1 MRKHPSEYDAAKDVP
16 QGQQRGFCTVNI
28 HHHFDLEKGSR
39 RYRETVPKRKSL
51 HRSAASNGRPK
62 DLVTPI
68 ILGSKGPFDLPLSLR
83 AAASFF
89 PAVGPPAIV
98 LRAPVLLPPGA
109 TIIDIRQSSM
119 RPSLITASAS
129 PAIDQ
134 NRLRA
139 IAKWLISWDLD
150 LRPFYKQVASH
161 RIMGPVTAALTG
173 LKPLRPATLF
183 EMAAIAITEQQ
194 LSLAA
199 AFHIRTRLVKRFGTP
214 LDGLWIFPSPRKIA
228 AARLRELTVSGLSLR
243 KAQYLKGLARAT
255 MRGGLEFE
263 ALARHS
269 DQQISRTLM
278 SNPGFGE
285 WSTQYILARGF
296 GRPDSLPSGD
306 VGLRRVVGHYFT
318 AGRRL
323 TSTEL
328 ERALLPFQPF
338 RGLAAFYLSV
348 HWRLCRAGNE
358 PALTHPAQSAKLSS
372 RAVALDTA
380 MPVVQAILA
389 APKRRSP

>member
-1 MRKHPSEYDAAKDVP
+1 MRKDPSEHDAAKDAP
-16 QGQQRGFCTVNI
+16 QGQPRGSCTVNI
-28 HHHFDLEKGSR
+28 HHHLDLEKGSR
-39 RYRETVPKRKSL
+39 RYPEAVPKRKSP
-51 HRSAASNGRPK
+51 HRPVAANSRSK
-62 DLVTPI
+62 DLLTSI
-68 ILGSKGPFDLPLSLR
+68 ILHPKGPFDLPLSLQ

-89 PAVGPPAIV
+89 PAIGPPAVV
-98 LRAPVLLPPGA
+98 LRAPVLLPDA

-129 PAIDQ
+129 PAIDL

-139 IAKWLISWDLD
+139 AAKWLVSWDLD
-150 LRPFYKQVASH
+150 LRPFYEQVASH

-214 LDGLWIFPSPRKIA
+214 LDGLRIFPSPRRIA
-228 AARLRELTVSGLSLR
+228 AARLRELTVCGLSLR

-263 ALARHS
+263 ALAPHS

-278 SNPGFGE
+278 SNRGFGE

-296 GRPDSLPSGD
+296 GRPDILPSGD
-306 VGLRRVVGHYFT
+306 VGLRRVVGHYFA

-328 ERALLPFQPF
+328 EHALLPFRPF

-348 HWRLCRAGNE
+348 HWRLCRAG
-358 PALTHPAQSAKLSS
+358 ATL
-372 RAVALDTA
+372 
-380 MPVVQAILA
+380 ILA
-389 APKRRSP
+389 RPLRSAGVSSKMSTPGAATGAAQTPGATAKRRSS

>member
-1 MRKHPSEYDAAKDVP
+1 MRKHPSEYAKNVP
-16 QGQQRGFCTVNI
+16 RGRPTGFRNVNI
-28 HHHFDLEKGSR
+28 HHRFVLEKGSR
-39 RYRETVPKRKSL
+39 RDPSAVLKRKSL
-51 HRSAASNGRPK
+51 HRPASSNSSSK
-62 DLVTPI
+62 SLLTSI
-68 ILGSKGPFDLPLSLR
+68 ILRSKGPFDLPLSLQ

-89 PAVGPPAIV
+89 PTVGPPAIV

-109 TIIDIRQSSM
+109 TIIDIRQSSS
-119 RPSLITASAS
+119 RRSLITASATR
-129 PAIDQ
+129 AIDL
-134 NRLRA
+134 NRVRA
-139 IAKWLISWDLD
+139 IARWLISCDLD
-150 LRPFYKQVASH
+150 LRPFYEQVASH

-214 LDGLWIFPSPRKIA
+214 LDGLWVFPSPRKIA
-228 AARLRELTVSGLSLR
+228 AARLRELTVCGLSLR

-263 ALARHS
+263 ALAPHS

-278 SNPGFGE
+278 SNRGFGK

-306 VGLRRVVGHYFT
+306 VGLRRVVGHYF
-318 AGRRL
+318 ASGRRL

-358 PALTHPAQSAKLSS
+358 PALTHPAQSARVSS
-372 RAVALDTA
+372 RAAALDTA
-380 MPVVQAILA
+380 MPVVHAIVA

>member
-1 MRKHPSEYDAAKDVP
+1 MK
-16 QGQQRGFCTVNI
+16 I

-39 RYRETVPKRKSL
+39 RYPEGVPKRKNL
-51 HRSAASNGRPK
+51 HRPAASNSRSK
-62 DLVTPI
+62 DLLASI
-68 ILGSKGPFDLPLSLR
+68 FLRSKGPFDLPLSLQ
-83 AAASFF
+83 AAASLF
-89 PAVGPPAIV
+89 PAVGPPPIV

-109 TIIDIRQSSM
+109 TIIDIRQPST
-119 RPSLITASAS
+119 RRSLITASAS

-150 LRPFYKQVASH
+150 LRPFYEQVASH

-214 LDGLWIFPSPRKIA
+214 LDGLWIFPSPRQIA
-228 AARLRELTVSGLSLR
+228 AARLRELTVCGLSLR

-263 ALARHS
+263 ALAPHS

-278 SNPGFGE
+278 SNRGFGE

-306 VGLRRVVGHYFT
+306 IGLRRVVGHYFA

-358 PALTHPAQSAKLSS
+358 PALTHPAQSARLSN
-372 RAVALDTA
+372 RAVAPDTA
-380 MPVVQAILA
+380 MPVVQAIVA

>member
-1 MRKHPSEYDAAKDVP
+1 M
-16 QGQQRGFCTVNI
+16 TV
-28 HHHFDLEKGSR
+28 SYR
-39 RYRETVPKRKSL
+39 RS
-51 HRSAASNGRPK
+51 SAASNGRPK
-62 DLVTPI
+62 DPATPVILV
-68 ILGSKGPFDLPLSLR
+68 SKGPFDLPLSLR

-89 PAVGPPAIV
+89 PAVGPPAMV
-98 LRAPVLLPPGA
+98 LRIPVLLPPGA
-109 TIIDIRQSSM
+109 TIIDIRQLSTRS
-119 RPSLITASAS
+119 SLITASAS

-139 IAKWLISWDLD
+139 IANWLTSWDLD

-161 RIMGPVTAALTG
+161 RIMGPVTATLSG

-199 AFHIRTRLVKRFGTP
+199 AFHIRARLVKRFGTP

-228 AARLRELTVSGLSLR
+228 AARFRGLTECGLSLR

-306 VGLRRVVGHYFT
+306 VGLRRVVGHYFA

-323 TSTEL
+323 TSLEL
-328 ERALLPFQPF
+328 ERALLPFRPF

-348 HWRLCRAGNE
+348 HWRLCRAG
-358 PALTHPAQSAKLSS
+358 ATS
-372 RAVALDTA
+372 
-380 MPVVQAILA
+380 ILA
-389 APKRRSP
+389 CPLRSARVSSKMSMPDAATGAARTPGATAKRRSL